1 MQELCCQVRI
11 LSGEFANP
19 LISRQNRTV
28 FLKIGLDFTLFFV
41 YNRVYEVRGRMKCA
55 YCGCTQ
61 SRVVDSRQSED
72 GTSIRRRRECENC
85 GRRFTTYERID
96 LVPLMV
102 IKKDQ
107 TREAFD
113 VEKLRS
119 GIVKACEKRP
129 VSLNR
134 IDELVRDIEQ
144 KLNNHPDSEIT
155 SQMVGELVM
164 DGLKNLDEVA
174 YVRFAS
180 VYRQFR
186 DIQTFRDELNKLLA
200 DFNPGTTD
208 GESVR

>member
-1 MQELCCQVRI
+1 
-11 LSGEFANP
+11 
-19 LISRQNRTV
+19 
-28 FLKIGLDFTLFFV
+28 
-41 YNRVYEVRGRMKCA
+41 MKCA

-72 GTSIRRRRECENC
+72 GTSIRRRRECESC

-113 VEKLRS
+113 EGKVRS

-129 VSLNR
+129 VPLEK

-144 KLNNHPDSEIT
+144 KLNNQTDSEIT
-155 SQMVGELVM
+155 SKMIGELVM
-164 DGLKNLDEVA
+164 DGLKSLDEVA

-186 DIQTFRDELNKLLA
+186 DIQSFRDELNKLLA
-200 DFNPGTTD
+200 DFDPGTTD
-208 GESVR
+208 GMPVR

>member
-1 MQELCCQVRI
+1 M
-11 LSGEFANP
+11 
-19 LISRQNRTV
+19 
-28 FLKIGLDFTLFFV
+28 
-41 YNRVYEVRGRMKCA
+41 MKCA

-72 GTSIRRRRECENC
+72 ATTIRRRRECENC
-85 GRRFTTYERID
+85 GRRFTTYERIE

-102 IKKDQ
+102 VKKDQ

-113 VEKLRS
+113 VSKLRS

-129 VSLNR
+129 VPLER
-134 IDELVRDIEQ
+134 IEEMVREIEQ
-144 KLNNHPDSEIT
+144 KLNNQTENEIT
-155 SQMVGELVM
+155 SKMIGELVM

-186 DIQTFRDELNKLLA
+186 DIQSFRDELNKLLA
-200 DFNPGTTD
+200 DFDPGTAD
-208 GESVR
+208 GDTVR

>member
-1 MQELCCQVRI
+1 MR
-11 LSGEFANP
+11 
-19 LISRQNRTV
+19 
-28 FLKIGLDFTLFFV
+28 
-41 YNRVYEVRGRMKCA
+41 CA

-61 SRVVDSRQSED
+61 SRVVDSRQNDD
-72 GTSIRRRRECENC
+72 GTSIRRRRECESC

-96 LVPLMV
+96 LVPLMI

-129 VSLNR
+129 VSLGR
-134 IDELVRDIEQ
+134 IDELVREIGQ
-144 KLNNHPDSEIT
+144 KLNNQPDSEIT
-155 SQMVGELVM
+155 SKMVGELVM
-164 DGLKNLDEVA
+164 DGLKSLDEVA

-186 DIQTFRDELNKLLA
+186 DIQSFRDELNKLLA
-200 DFNPGTTD
+200 DFDSGTTD
-208 GESVR
+208 GDSVR

>member
-1 MQELCCQVRI
+1 
-11 LSGEFANP
+11 
-19 LISRQNRTV
+19 
-28 FLKIGLDFTLFFV
+28 
-41 YNRVYEVRGRMKCA
+41 MKCA

-129 VSLNR
+129 VSLGK
-134 IDELVRDIEQ
+134 IDELVHVIEQ
-144 KLNNHPDSEIT
+144 TLINQPDSEIT
-155 SQMVGELVM
+155 SENIGELVM
-164 DGLKNLDEVA
+164 EGLKRVDEVA

-180 VYRQFR
+180 VYRQFK
-186 DIQTFRDELNKLLA
+186 DIETFRDELNKLLA

-208 GESVR
+208 GKSVR

>member
-1 MQELCCQVRI
+1 
-11 LSGEFANP
+11 
-19 LISRQNRTV
+19 
-28 FLKIGLDFTLFFV
+28 
-41 YNRVYEVRGRMKCA
+41 MKCA

-72 GTSIRRRRECENC
+72 GTTIRRRRACERC

-96 LVPLMV
+96 MVPLMV

-113 VEKLRS
+113 VGKLRS

-129 VSLNR
+129 VPLER
-134 IDELVRDIEQ
+134 IEELVREIEQ
-144 KLNNHPDSEIT
+144 RLNSQADSEVT
-155 SQMVGELVM
+155 SQTIGELVM

-186 DIQTFRDELNKLLA
+186 DIQSFRDALNRLLA
-200 DFNPGTTD
+200 DLNPGTTD
-208 GESVR
+208 GNPVR

>member
-1 MQELCCQVRI
+1 
-11 LSGEFANP
+11 
-19 LISRQNRTV
+19 
-28 FLKIGLDFTLFFV
+28 
-41 YNRVYEVRGRMKCA
+41 MKCA

-113 VEKLRS
+113 VSKLRS

-129 VSLNR
+129 VPLSR
-134 IDELVRDIEQ
+134 IDELVREIEQ
-144 KLNNHPDSEIT
+144 KLNGQPDSEIT
-155 SQMVGELVM
+155 SKMIGELVM
-164 DGLKNLDEVA
+164 DGLKGIDEVA

-186 DIQTFRDELNKLLA
+186 DIHTFRDELNKLLA
-200 DFNPGTTD
+200 DYEPGTTD
-208 GESVR
+208 GDSIR